1 MILKGW
7 SGGRGG
13 GREAEEWL
21 SPDMMKIGMNEKNE
35 RMSRIGGEACV
46 VDLILI

>member
-1 MILKGW
+1 M
-7 SGGRGG
+7 GGGG